1 MYVVYE
7 EHIEQLEL
15 ENKELKKQVLYLKKK
30 LNYTLSISD
39 NYEEGFILDWKSSTK
54 MVRFISW
61 SALGPWQ

>member
-30 LNYTLSISD
+30 LNYTLSIRR
-39 NYEEGFILDWKSSTK
+39 NYEEGFTVD
-54 MVRFISW
+54 
-61 SALGPWQ
+61 

>member
-39 NYEEGFILDWKSSTK
+39 NYEEGFILD
-54 MVRFISW
+54 
-61 SALGPWQ
+61 